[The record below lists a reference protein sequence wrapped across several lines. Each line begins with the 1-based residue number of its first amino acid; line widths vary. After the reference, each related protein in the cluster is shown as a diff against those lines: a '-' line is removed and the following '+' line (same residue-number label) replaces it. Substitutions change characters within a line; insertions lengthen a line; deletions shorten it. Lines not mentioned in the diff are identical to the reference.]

1 MDILFVIDRIELKYY
16 EFNDLVTNFW
26 MIKSF
31 LERQQVVKITT
42 IDMLKLKSGKAYASC
57 YNTYLKND
65 NIFYD
70 KESLKEY
77 PIEDFQL
84 VMFRPD
90 PPANL
95 DYINAT
101 YVFDFVDRSKT
112 MIMNDT
118 TSVRNFNEKLHATL
132 FNDLMPENIVTSTKK
147 DILEFLNEH
156 EEIILKPLNQCFGG
170 GVMYLRRGDKNT
182 SVIINSMTQEGKQL
196 LMVQKYLSGAA
207 CGDKRV
213 LILGENVLP
222 YCVRK
227 TPSNDDFKFCDHAD
241 ANIKKTFLSDDE
253 IESFKMVA
261 KKLNSLGIYM
271 AGLDVIDGK
280 IIEVNVTSPC
290 YFIRENNNH
299 FGCQLHD
306 EVADYILNKAKNY
319 ISSYNL
325 QFAN

>member
-1 MDILFVIDRIELKYY
+1 
-16 EFNDLVTNFW
+16 
-26 MIKSF
+26 
-31 LERQQVVKITT
+31 
-42 IDMLKLKSGKAYASC
+42 
-57 YNTYLKND
+57 
-65 NIFYD
+65 
-70 KESLKEY
+70 
-77 PIEDFQL
+77 
-84 VMFRPD
+84 
-90 PPANL
+90 
-95 DYINAT
+95 
-101 YVFDFVDRSKT
+101 
-112 MIMNDT
+112 
-118 TSVRNFNEKLHATL
+118 
-132 FNDLMPENIVTSTKK
+132 
-147 DILEFLNEH
+147 
-156 EEIILKPLNQCFGG
+156 
-170 GVMYLRRGDKNT
+170 
-182 SVIINSMTQEGKQL
+182 MTQEGKQL